1 MTRKL
6 PSPGDVIETAT
17 GELYVYL
24 GYYKGHPMSIYDR
37 PDEGYLYVFVVY
49 VFVGS
54 ARWDKIVFAD
64 LHREVYFRIRHDI
77 DGSACYVKSPKSYEK
92 RAGYV
97 RLDPEKIKHAFG
109 LTRLGDR
116 KPAAT
121 AQN

>member
-6 PSPGDVIETAT
+6 PSPGDVVETAI

-24 GYYKGHPMSIYDR
+24 GYYEGRPMSIYDQ
-37 PDEGYLYVFVVY
+37 PDEGYLY

-64 LHREVYFRIRHDI
+64 LHREVYSRIRHDI
-77 DGSACYVKSPKSYEK
+77 DGSACYVKSPKPYEK
-92 RAGYV
+92 RTGYV

-109 LTRLGDR
+109 LSRIGDR
-116 KPAAT
+116 KPSAASR
-121 AQN
+121 N